1 MRIATGQLVRTALAG
16 LLAAW
21 LALLGMAANA
31 QPVVEAVTRLA
42 SASAPDLKAGDRL
55 LRARG
60 PGGEVAFDSIAAV
73 VRFQWQQLPLGRADL
88 EIERDGERRW
98 IAWTPMSVELQL
110 RPSPGAEGLL
120 SDLDRALLALR
131 STREQPQSDAGRK
144 VWEEAWSLVSQTPAL
159 AEWRALT
166 AVFAARAALMARGA
180 GEEVLARLAMIDGI
194 TVDPVLRAAG
204 EEARVRVWMERR
216 ELDRIVAALAP
227 LAARTGSG
235 GQLHA
240 WDAQLLVRLAWAHG
254 QRGEFAL
261 GLAQLKRACGAF
273 ASLCADCLEAAVAL
287 DATAQMHSQL
297 DQPDQAMA
305 LQEELY
311 RTWQALMPGSL
322 NAALS
327 GLKLAGYASSAGDHA
342 RALVVAGEAAALVE
356 SLESAAYYRAAAA
369 NVLGTQLAH
378 AGRAGEA
385 EAQFRH
391 GLVLLGD
398 SAPER
403 SVRAQLQHNLGLMLK
418 ESGRLAESYASLLAA
433 ESEYRAQK
441 QMRGSEYAAVAANV
455 ANLERLRGDYNA
467 AAQWLGRSLEAMAEA
482 PSMGPRR
489 VHTLIDQ
496 AELDLQRGQRDAA
509 LAGFARA
516 SAAAGQTEPDCE
528 CRAQAGLHHGR
539 ALADSDPAHAL
550 ELLQR
555 AEAGFERVQRPLD
568 VARTAMARAS
578 ALSALGR
585 HAAARS
591 AVGEALAT
599 WQRIFPDSVEHAEA
613 LHRSGRIEAA
623 AGRPRAARQ
632 AWCAAADVLDSAS
645 FSLGA
650 DDYAQMRFRAR
661 FVDVYRDC
669 MLATLDARGA
679 AAALEVLQRAHR
691 IAWRQGRELRA
702 RVAAD
707 PVARQQSRDY
717 ESAWQTLNDA
727 GDASERDA
735 ALARVEELRRER
747 AERMAGAGRAESG
760 AGVALAPGDAA
771 EALLVYALGEHRSVV
786 FLLRS
791 GLPTEAL
798 SLPLERAQLRQ
809 AVRDWRALIGR
820 RDVRD
825 LAAIHAQGDAL
836 YQQLLAPLGA
846 RIDPYKRIA
855 IVADDVLHE
864 LPFAALWDA
873 RRGEYL
879 VQRASVRLRDG
890 LGEPGTRAGAGGAW
904 LALGDAAIGD
914 LGGTPALAWTRAGA
928 TLLAPLPGA
937 RREVLAL
944 ARRDA
949 RMHALVGADASE
961 AQLKA
966 AAPRAALLHLAV
978 HTLTDPAN
986 PLDSAL
992 LLAPGGAENGWLQV
1006 WEVQEQLQLRADLVV
1021 LSGCETALGGNFDG
1035 EGVVGFVRAF
1045 RGAGARSVVASLWQ
1059 THDATT
1065 ADLVGRFYAARADSG
1080 DPADALRSAMLQLL
1094 HSADAGR
1101 DDTVRGVGG
1110 VAPAA
1115 AASARLDHPWYWAA
1129 LQVHEG

>member
-1 MRIATGQLVRTALAG
+1 MRMATGQVGAAVAW

-21 LALLGMAANA
+21 LGLLGMAANA
-31 QPVVEAVTRLA
+31 QPVVEAVTRMA
-42 SASAPDLKAGDRL
+42 SASVPDVQAGDRL

-60 PGGEVAFDSIAAV
+60 PGGESAFDSIAAV
-73 VRFQWQQLPLGRADL
+73 VRFQWQVLPLAPAEL
-88 EIERDGERRW
+88 EVEREGKRRW

-110 RPSPGAEGLL
+110 RPAPEARGPLA
-120 SDLDRALLALR
+120 DLDTALLALR
-131 STREQPQSDAGRK
+131 ATRELPQSESGRK
-144 VWEEAWSLVSQTPAL
+144 AWAEAWALVSQTPAL
-159 AEWRALT
+159 AEWRAFT
-166 AVFAARAALMARGA
+166 AIYAARAALMARGA
-180 GEEVLARLAMIDGI
+180 GDEVLARLAMLDRV
-194 TVDPVLRAAG
+194 TVDPVLGAAG

-216 ELDRIVAALAP
+216 ELDRIVASLAS
-227 LAARTGSG
+227 LAARAESG
-235 GQLHA
+235 GPLHA

-254 QRGEFAL
+254 QRSEFAL
-261 GLAQLKRACGAF
+261 GLAQLERARSAF
-273 ASLCADCLEAAVAL
+273 AALCADCLEAAVAL
-287 DATAQMHSQL
+287 DATAQMHSKL
-297 DQPDQAMA
+297 DQPERALA

-322 NAALS
+322 NAALA

-342 RALVVAGEAAALVE
+342 RALAVAEEAAGLLE
-356 SLESAAYYRAAAA
+356 SLQSAGYYRAAAA
-369 NVLGTQLAH
+369 NVLGTQLAE

-385 EAQFRH
+385 EARFRH
-391 GLVLLGD
+391 GLGLLGD

-403 SVRAQLQHNLGLMLK
+403 SVRAQLQHNLGLLLK
-418 ESGRLAESYASLLAA
+418 ESGRLAEAYASLLAA

-441 QMRGSEYAAVAANV
+441 QVRGSEYAAVAANV
-455 ANLERLRGDYNA
+455 ANLERLRGDYDA
-467 AAQWLGRSLEAMAEA
+467 AAQWLTRSLDALADA
-482 PSMGPRR
+482 PALGPRR

-496 AELDLQRGQRDAA
+496 AELDLQRGDRGAA

-516 SAAAGQTEPDCE
+516 SAAAAHTEPDCE
-528 CRAQAGLHHGR
+528 CRAQADLHHGR
-539 ALADSDPAHAL
+539 ALAETNPAKAL

-555 AEAGFERVQRPLD
+555 AEAGFKRAQRALD
-568 VARTAMARAS
+568 VARTAAARAS

-591 AVGEALAT
+591 AVGESLAS
-599 WQRIFPDSVEHAEA
+599 WRKISPDSVEHAEA
-613 LHRSGRIEAA
+613 LHRRGRIEAA
-623 AGRPRAARQ
+623 AGRPHAARR
-632 AWCAAADVLDSAS
+632 AWCAAAEVLDSAS

-669 MLATLDARGA
+669 MLATLDARGP

-702 RVAAD
+702 RVATD
-707 PVARQQSRDY
+707 PAARQLSLAY
-717 ESAWQTLNDA
+717 ERAWQALNNA
-727 GDASERDA
+727 GDAKERAA

-747 AERMAGAGRAESG
+747 AERMAFAGQAQG
-760 AGVALAPGDAA
+760 DAGVALAPGDAG

-798 SLPLERAQLRQ
+798 PLPLDRAQLRQ
-809 AVRDWRALIGR
+809 AVRDWRALIAR
-820 RDVRD
+820 RDMRD

-836 YQQLLAPLGA
+836 YRQLLAPLGA
-846 RIDPYKRIA
+846 RIDRYPRIA

-873 RRGEYL
+873 RQREYL

-890 LGEPGTRAGAGGAW
+890 LGDPATRADAGGAW
-904 LALGDAAIGD
+904 LALGDAALGD
-914 LGGTPALAWTRAGA
+914 LGNAPTLAWTRTGA

-937 RREVLAL
+937 RREVQAL

-949 RMHALVGADASE
+949 RMQALVGADASE

-966 AAPRAALLHLAV
+966 AAPQAALLHLAV
-978 HTLTDPAN
+978 HSLTDPAN

-992 LLAPGGAENGWLQV
+992 LLTPGGAENGWLQV
-1006 WEVQEQLQLRADLVV
+1006 WEVQEQLHLRADLVV

-1045 RGAGARSVVASLWQ
+1045 RGAGARSVVASLWP
-1059 THDATT
+1059 THDAAT
-1065 ADLVGRFYAARADSG
+1065 ADLVARFYTARADGG
-1080 DPADALRSAMLQLL
+1080 DPADALRSAMLQML
-1094 HSADAGR
+1094 HPADSGS

-1115 AASARLDHPWYWAA
+1115 TSAGLEHPWYWAA